1 MTARE
6 EVLRDLRHL
15 GLDRTAVRL
24 MQEDIRRIQEDEN
37 RKELPAA
44 QRAALVKER
53 LRLESCLSVTL
64 HSIHRME
71 RLLDLLNPEERR
83 ILEVMLIHP
92 RPEAVFDLTEE
103 LHCET
108 TRVYRLRS
116 VAISKLTRLR
126 YGAGE

>member
-71 RLLDLLNPEERR
+71 RLLDLLNPEEQR

-108 TRVYRLRS
+108 TRVYRLPS